1 MTREVG
7 EQLVVDPRVKLL
19 TFTGSPEVGWG
30 MKARAGKKK
39 VVLELGS
46 NSAAIVDESADL
58 DWAVERCAY
67 GAFKYAGQLCI
78 SVQRVIV
85 HAAVLDRFLESFVAR
100 ASALRLGDPLDPASD
115 LGPMI
120 DIEVGRTAAALGRRR
135 GRRRRARPD
144 RADAPTGR

>member
-1 MTREVG
+1 
-7 EQLVVDPRVKLL
+7 
-19 TFTGSPEVGWG
+19 

-85 HAAVLDRFLESFVAR
+85 HAAVWTGFSRRSSRAPR
-100 ASALRLGDPLDPASD
+100 RCASAIHSIPRAIS
-115 LGPMI
+115 
-120 DIEVGRTAAALGRRR
+120 GR
-135 GRRRRARPD
+135 
-144 RADAPTGR
+144 